1 MVLWTIIYAF
11 SMSRVRENF
20 EHWVQMTFSE
30 DEMAELIDFCVSSK
44 ELKQEQMDKV
54 MVLLH
59 NTPKTLVHR
68 NMTLM
73 LDD

>member
-1 MVLWTIIYAF
+1 MWNIYV
-11 SMSRVRENF
+11 RVREKF

-30 DEMAELIDFCVSSK
+30 DEMAELIDLCVSSE
-44 ELKQEQMDKV
+44 ELSQEQMDKV

-68 NMTLM
+68 NMALM

>member
-1 MVLWTIIYAF
+1 MWNIYV
-11 SMSRVRENF
+11 RVREKF

-30 DEMAELIDFCVSSK
+30 DEMAELIDLCVSSE
-44 ELKQEQMDKV
+44 ELSQEQMDKV

-59 NTPKTLVHR
+59 NIPKTLVHR
-68 NMTLM
+68 NMALM